1 MKMVKSDILSK
12 GFELTP
18 IEELARNG
26 TYANG
31 TDIFSVHRA
40 DTFMIIYADKGAGKH
55 TVDLLSYAMH
65 PGAFLFVGP
74 RQIMQFDKSKSYG
87 GYILQFTAD
96 FLNPENR
103 SEETRA
109 LNRLFDNTSHTA
121 GLDARRHREIITYFE
136 FIQREIQHAPDAFQP
151 GIIRSTLELL
161 LLHAA
166 RLIAGKNADNNA
178 SDSGY
183 QHYRTFRSLLSKRI
197 DASRNALDFAE
208 EMGIS
213 YKYLN
218 DLCKL
223 HANCTA
229 KDLIDKER
237 VAEAQRL
244 LVRELLSVRE
254 TAYRLGF
261 NDVSNFRKY
270 FRKFTGSTP
279 ISFRN
284 EHVAA

>member
-1 MKMVKSDILSK
+1 MEKADSHIK

-18 IEELARNG
+18 IEDLMRNGAYRNG
-26 TYANG
+26 T
-31 TDIFSVHRA
+31 DVFSVHRA
-40 DTFMIIYADKGAGKH
+40 DTYMIIYADKGAGKH
-55 TVDLLSYAMH
+55 TVDLVGYTMH

-74 RQIMQFDKSKSYG
+74 RQIMQFDRSKSYG
-87 GYILQFTAD
+87 GYILQFTAS
-96 FLNPENR
+96 FLNPDNR

-136 FIQREIQHAPDAFQP
+136 FIQREISHAPDVFRG
-151 GIIRSTLELL
+151 GIIRATLELL

-166 RLIAGKNADNNA
+166 RLVAGKNSDNHA

-183 QHYRTFRSLLSKRI
+183 QHFRTFRSLLGKRI

-229 KDLIDKER
+229 KDLIDRER
-237 VAEAQRL
+237 IAEAQRL
-244 LVRELLSVRE
+244 LVRELLSVRQ
-254 TAYRLGF
+254 TAERLGF

-270 FRKFTGSTP
+270 FRKFTGATP
-279 ISFRN
+279 MTFRN
-284 EHVAA
+284 DHV